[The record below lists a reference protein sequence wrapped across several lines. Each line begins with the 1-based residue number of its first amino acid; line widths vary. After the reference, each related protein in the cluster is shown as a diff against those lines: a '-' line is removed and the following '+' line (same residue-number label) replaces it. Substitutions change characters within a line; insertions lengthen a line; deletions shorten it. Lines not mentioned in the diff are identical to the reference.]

1 MKIACAPL
9 PDRAARTQQGTTH
22 AAHLRLSVRAIL
34 FMNLIEMFWLT
45 KEYVFLVLETCDL
58 HSYARRPGL
67 TISDCVL
74 FANGD
79 QNCNELNS
87 MVGDSFHEVGQMHQT
102 LTLMLQP
109 SKC

>member
-45 KEYVFLVLETCDL
+45 KEYVFWSWTPAICTAMLVAL
-58 HSYARRPGL
+58 
-67 TISDCVL
+67 V
-74 FANGD
+74 
-79 QNCNELNS
+79 
-87 MVGDSFHEVGQMHQT
+87 
-102 LTLMLQP
+102 
-109 SKC
+109 